1 MQQWKI
7 RILSGVHSG
16 VEVTL
21 PEGALVLGSDDFIA
35 DLVLSDAGVE
45 ANHFT
50 LVCQQDSVILRG
62 CKEANINGENISVE
76 DDGIELSR
84 HAVVSVGVVSVGVV
98 KFALGYAEDALIVSN
113 VSDESSEQDTPVV
126 AVQRSSWKKTTLIAL
141 LCSFVPSVIFA
152 GMWYSQANGNNNE
165 TVTEAE
171 PIVLVRNILGE
182 LKLSDVRV
190 EWNAAARQAV
200 LEGYVEDRT
209 QKLDLLGR
217 IDVLGINYKSDLR
230 TMEEIRRGVRFILRN
245 LGYHQVKVENGDET
259 GTLLLTGYIDDAS
272 RWNQVEQ
279 ILERDVPGLVAWKV
293 ELQRAGAY
301 MDTLKALLTDAEL
314 LKKVQLVTSG
324 DRIEVRGELD
334 DIETTRFYGVTRDFR
349 EQYGEKPYLVL
360 KSIPK
365 VSKGTNIDFPFR
377 SVNFGQ
383 VPYVILTD
391 NVRYMVGARTPQGYR
406 ISSVTPAGIE
416 LVKGGRVITIEL
428 GYEGE
433 TNNDKS

>member
-7 RILSGVHSG
+7 RILSGVHTG

-62 CKEANINGENISVE
+62 CEEANINSE
-76 DDGIELSR
+76 DIAVAGDGIELSR
-84 HAVVSVGVVSVGVV
+84 HAVVSVGVV

-113 VSDESSEQDTPVV
+113 VSDESSQQNTPVV

-165 TVTEAE
+165 IVTEAE

-279 ILERDVPGLVAWKV
+279 ILERD
-293 ELQRAGAY
+293 
-301 MDTLKALLTDAEL
+301 
-314 LKKVQLVTSG
+314 
-324 DRIEVRGELD
+324 
-334 DIETTRFYGVTRDFR
+334 
-349 EQYGEKPYLVL
+349 
-360 KSIPK
+360 
-365 VSKGTNIDFPFR
+365 
-377 SVNFGQ
+377 
-383 VPYVILTD
+383 
-391 NVRYMVGARTPQGYR
+391 
-406 ISSVTPAGIE
+406 
-416 LVKGGRVITIEL
+416 
-428 GYEGE
+428 
-433 TNNDKS
+433 

>member
-84 HAVVSVGVVSVGVV
+84 HAVVSVGVV

-113 VSDESSEQDTPVV
+113 VSDESSEQDAPVV

-182 LKLSDVRV
+182 IKLSDVRV

-314 LKKVQLVTSG
+314 LKKVQLITSG

>member
-7 RILSGVHSG
+7 RILSGVHAG

-21 PEGALVLGSDDFIA
+21 PNDSLVLGSDDFTA
-35 DLVLSDAGVE
+35 DLVLTDSDIKASHLV
-45 ANHFT
+45 
-50 LVCQQDSVILRG
+50 LVCDGDTVLLRDCDEVLINNESVTVD
-62 CKEANINGENISVE
+62 AN
-76 DDGIELSR
+76 GIELSR
-84 HAVVSVGVVSVGVV
+84 SALVSVGRLTFAVGHLEDDLAIDITTEAADKQAAPVSHKPSSGWKRTV
-98 KFALGYAEDALIVSN
+98 LIGLMCS
-113 VSDESSEQDTPVV
+113 
-126 AVQRSSWKKTTLIAL
+126 LI
-141 LCSFVPSVIFA
+141 PSVIFA
-152 GMWYSQANGNNNE
+152 GVWYGQIRASDSDAI
-165 TVTEAE
+165 TEAE
-171 PIVLVRNILGE
+171 PIVLVRNILSE
-182 LKLSDVRV
+182 LKLDDVRV
-190 EWNAAARQAV
+190 EWNATARQAV

-209 QKLDLLGR
+209 AKLQLLGR
-217 IDVLGINYKSDLR
+217 IDALGINYKSDLR

-245 LGYHQVKVENGDET
+245 LGYHQVKVENGEET

-272 RWNQVEQ
+272 RWSQVEQ

-301 MDTLKALLTDAEL
+301 MDTLKALLEKAEL

-406 ISSVTPAGIE
+406 ISSVTPSGIE
-416 LVKGGRVITIEL
+416 LVKGGRVITIDL
-428 GYEGE
+428 GYEGGN
-433 TNNDKS
+433 TNDKS

>member
-7 RILSGVHSG
+7 RILSGVHTG

-21 PEGALVLGSDDFIA
+21 PEGVLVLGSDDFIA

-62 CKEANINGENISVE
+62 CEEANINSE
-76 DDGIELSR
+76 DIAVAGDGIELSR
-84 HAVVSVGVVSVGVV
+84 HAVVSVGVV
-98 KFALGYAEDALIVSN
+98 KFVLGYAEDALIVSN
-113 VSDESSEQDTPVV
+113 VSDESSQQNTPVV

-165 TVTEAE
+165 IVTEAE

>member
-62 CKEANINGENISVE
+62 CKEANIHGENISVE

-84 HAVVSVGVVSVGVV
+84 HAVVSVGVV

>member
-50 LVCQQDSVILRG
+50 LACQQDSVILRG

-84 HAVVSVGVVSVGVV
+84 HAVVSVGVV

-152 GMWYSQANGNNNE
+152 GMWYSQTNGNNNE

>member
-50 LVCQQDSVILRG
+50 LVCQQDWVILRG

-84 HAVVSVGVVSVGVV
+84 HAVVSVGVV

-141 LCSFVPSVIFA
+141 LCSFVPSVIFS

-209 QKLDLLGR
+209 HKLDLLGR

>member
-7 RILSGVHSG
+7 RILSGVHAG

-21 PEGALVLGSDDFIA
+21 PNDSLVLGSDDFTA
-35 DLVLSDAGVE
+35 DLVLTDSDIKASHLV
-45 ANHFT
+45 
-50 LVCQQDSVILRG
+50 LVCDGDAVLLRDCDEVSINNESVTVD
-62 CKEANINGENISVE
+62 A
-76 DDGIELSR
+76 DGIELSR
-84 HAVVSVGVVSVGVV
+84 NALVSVGRLTFAVGHLEDDLAIDITTEATDKQAAPVSHKPSSGWKRTV
-98 KFALGYAEDALIVSN
+98 LIGLMCS
-113 VSDESSEQDTPVV
+113 
-126 AVQRSSWKKTTLIAL
+126 LI
-141 LCSFVPSVIFA
+141 PSVIFA
-152 GMWYSQANGNNNE
+152 SVWYSQIRASDSDAI
-165 TVTEAE
+165 TEAE
-171 PIVLVRNILGE
+171 PIVLVRNILSE
-182 LKLSDVRV
+182 LKLDDVRV
-190 EWNAAARQAV
+190 EWNATARQAV

-209 QKLDLLGR
+209 AKLQLLGR
-217 IDVLGINYKSDLR
+217 IDALGINYKSDLR

-245 LGYHQVKVENGDET
+245 LGYHQVKVENGEET

-272 RWNQVEQ
+272 RWSQVEQ

-301 MDTLKALLTDAEL
+301 LDTLKALLEKAEL

-406 ISSVTPAGIE
+406 ISSVTPSGIE
-416 LVKGGRVITIEL
+416 LVKGGRVITIDL
-428 GYEGE
+428 GYEGGN
-433 TNNDKS
+433 TNDKS

>member
-7 RILSGVHSG
+7 RILSGVHTG

-21 PEGALVLGSDDFIA
+21 PEGVLVLGSDDFIA

-62 CKEANINGENISVE
+62 CEEANINSE
-76 DDGIELSR
+76 DIAVAGDGIELSR
-84 HAVVSVGVVSVGVV
+84 HAVVSVGVV

-113 VSDESSEQDTPVV
+113 VSDESSQQNTPVV

-165 TVTEAE
+165 IVTEAE

-279 ILERDVPGLVAWKV
+279 ILERDVPGLIAWKV

>member
-7 RILSGVHSG
+7 RILSGVHAG

-21 PEGALVLGSDDFIA
+21 PNDSLVLGSDDFTA
-35 DLVLSDAGVE
+35 DLVLTDSDIKASHLV
-45 ANHFT
+45 
-50 LVCQQDSVILRG
+50 LVCDGDTVLLSDCDEVSINNESVTVD
-62 CKEANINGENISVE
+62 AN
-76 DDGIELSR
+76 GIELSR
-84 HAVVSVGVVSVGVV
+84 NALVSVGRLTFAVGHLEDDLAIDITTEATDKQAAPVSHKPSSGWKRTV
-98 KFALGYAEDALIVSN
+98 LIGLMCS
-113 VSDESSEQDTPVV
+113 
-126 AVQRSSWKKTTLIAL
+126 LI
-141 LCSFVPSVIFA
+141 PSVIFA
-152 GMWYSQANGNNNE
+152 GVWYSQIRASDSDAI
-165 TVTEAE
+165 TEAE
-171 PIVLVRNILGE
+171 PIVLVRNILSE
-182 LKLSDVRV
+182 LKLDDVRV
-190 EWNAAARQAV
+190 EWNATARQAV

-209 QKLDLLGR
+209 AKLQLLGR
-217 IDVLGINYKSDLR
+217 IDALGINYKSDLR

-245 LGYHQVKVENGDET
+245 LGYHQVKVENGEET

-272 RWNQVEQ
+272 RWSQVEQ

-301 MDTLKALLTDAEL
+301 LDTLKALLEKAEL

-406 ISSVTPAGIE
+406 ISSVTPSGIE
-416 LVKGGRVITIEL
+416 LVKGGRVITIDL
-428 GYEGE
+428 GYEGGN
-433 TNNDKS
+433 TNDKS

>member
-84 HAVVSVGVVSVGVV
+84 HAVVSVGVV

-314 LKKVQLVTSG
+314 LKKVQLVASG

>member
-7 RILSGVHSG
+7 RILSGVHTG

-62 CKEANINGENISVE
+62 CEEANINSE
-76 DDGIELSR
+76 DIAVAGDGIELSR
-84 HAVVSVGVVSVGVV
+84 HAVVSVGVV

-113 VSDESSEQDTPVV
+113 VSDESSQQNTPVV

-152 GMWYSQANGNNNE
+152 GMWYSQANGNE
-165 TVTEAE
+165 IVTEAE

-279 ILERDVPGLVAWKV
+279 ILERDVPGLIAWKV

-365 VSKGTNIDFPFR
+365 VNKGTNIDFPFR

>member
-7 RILSGVHSG
+7 RILSGVHAG

-21 PEGALVLGSDDFIA
+21 PNDSLVLGSDDFTA
-35 DLVLSDAGVE
+35 DLVLTDSDIKASHLV
-45 ANHFT
+45 
-50 LVCQQDSVILRG
+50 LVCDGDTVLLRDCDEVLINNESVTVD
-62 CKEANINGENISVE
+62 AN
-76 DDGIELSR
+76 GIELSR
-84 HAVVSVGVVSVGVV
+84 NALVSVGRLTFAVGHLEDDLAIDITTEAADKQAAPVSHKPSSGWKRTV
-98 KFALGYAEDALIVSN
+98 LIGLMCS
-113 VSDESSEQDTPVV
+113 
-126 AVQRSSWKKTTLIAL
+126 LI
-141 LCSFVPSVIFA
+141 PSVIFA
-152 GMWYSQANGNNNE
+152 GVWYSQIRASDSDAI
-165 TVTEAE
+165 TEAE
-171 PIVLVRNILGE
+171 PIVLVRNILSE
-182 LKLSDVRV
+182 LKLDDVRV
-190 EWNAAARQAV
+190 EWNATARQAV

-209 QKLDLLGR
+209 AKLQLLGR
-217 IDVLGINYKSDLR
+217 IDALGINYKSDLR

-245 LGYHQVKVENGDET
+245 LGYHQVKVENGEET

-272 RWNQVEQ
+272 RWSQVEQ

-301 MDTLKALLTDAEL
+301 MDTLKALLEKAEL

-406 ISSVTPAGIE
+406 ISSVTPSGIE
-416 LVKGGRVITIEL
+416 LVKGGRVITIDL
-428 GYEGE
+428 GYEGGN
-433 TNNDKS
+433 TNDKS

>member
-7 RILSGVHSG
+7 RILSGVHTG

-21 PEGALVLGSDDFIA
+21 PEGVLVLGSDDFIA

-62 CKEANINGENISVE
+62 CEEANINSE
-76 DDGIELSR
+76 DIAVAGDGIELSR
-84 HAVVSVGVVSVGVV
+84 HAVVSVGVV

-113 VSDESSEQDTPVV
+113 VSDESSQQNTPVV

-165 TVTEAE
+165 IVTEAE

>member
-7 RILSGVHSG
+7 RILSGVHTG

-21 PEGALVLGSDDFIA
+21 PEGVLVLGSDDFIA

-45 ANHFT
+45 ANHFA

-62 CKEANINGENISVE
+62 CEEANINSE
-76 DDGIELSR
+76 DIAVAGDGIELSR
-84 HAVVSVGVVSVGVV
+84 HAVVSVGVV

-113 VSDESSEQDTPVV
+113 VSDESSQQNTPVV

-165 TVTEAE
+165 IVTEAE

-230 TMEEIRRGVRFILRN
+230 TMEEIRRGVQFILRN

-279 ILERDVPGLVAWKV
+279 ILERDVPGLIAWKV

>member
-84 HAVVSVGVVSVGVV
+84 HAVVSVGVV

-113 VSDESSEQDTPVV
+113 VSDESSEQDAPVV

-182 LKLSDVRV
+182 IKLSDVRV

-314 LKKVQLVTSG
+314 LKKVHLVTSG

>member
-7 RILSGVHSG
+7 RILSGVHTG

-21 PEGALVLGSDDFIA
+21 PEGTLVLGSDDFIA

-62 CKEANINGENISVE
+62 CEEANINSEDIAVA

-84 HAVVSVGVVSVGVV
+84 HAVVSVGVV

-113 VSDESSEQDTPVV
+113 VSDESSQQNTPVV

-165 TVTEAE
+165 IVTEAE

-279 ILERDVPGLVAWKV
+279 ILERDVPGLIAWKV

>member
-7 RILSGVHSG
+7 RILSGVHTG

-21 PEGALVLGSDDFIA
+21 PEGVLVLGSDDFIA

-62 CKEANINGENISVE
+62 CEEANINSE
-76 DDGIELSR
+76 DIAVAGDGIELSR
-84 HAVVSVGVVSVGVV
+84 HAVVSVGVV

-113 VSDESSEQDTPVV
+113 VSDESSQQNTPVV

-165 TVTEAE
+165 IVTEAE

-391 NVRYMVGARTPQGYR
+391 KVRYMVGARTPQGYR

>member
-7 RILSGVHSG
+7 RILSGVHTG

-21 PEGALVLGSDDFIA
+21 PEGVLVLGSDDFIA

-45 ANHFT
+45 ANHFA

-62 CKEANINGENISVE
+62 CEEANINSE
-76 DDGIELSR
+76 DIAVAGDGIELSR
-84 HAVVSVGVVSVGVV
+84 HAVVSVGVV

-113 VSDESSEQDTPVV
+113 VSDESSQQNTPVV

-165 TVTEAE
+165 IVTEAE

-279 ILERDVPGLVAWKV
+279 ILERDVPGLIAWKV

>member
-7 RILSGVHSG
+7 RILSGVHAG

-21 PEGALVLGSDDFIA
+21 PNDSLVLGSDDFTA
-35 DLVLSDAGVE
+35 DLVLTDSDIKASHLV
-45 ANHFT
+45 
-50 LVCQQDSVILRG
+50 LVCDGDTVLLRDCDEVLINNESVTVD
-62 CKEANINGENISVE
+62 AN
-76 DDGIELSR
+76 GIELSR
-84 HAVVSVGVVSVGVV
+84 SALVSVGRLTFAVGHLEDDLAIDITTEAADKQAAPVSHKPSSGWKRTV
-98 KFALGYAEDALIVSN
+98 LIGLMCS
-113 VSDESSEQDTPVV
+113 
-126 AVQRSSWKKTTLIAL
+126 LI
-141 LCSFVPSVIFA
+141 PSVIFA
-152 GMWYSQANGNNNE
+152 GVWYSQIRASDSD
-165 TVTEAE
+165 TITEAE
-171 PIVLVRNILGE
+171 PIVLVRNILSE
-182 LKLSDVRV
+182 LKLDDVRV
-190 EWNAAARQAV
+190 EWNATARQAV

-209 QKLDLLGR
+209 AKLQLLGR
-217 IDVLGINYKSDLR
+217 IDALGINYKSDLR

-245 LGYHQVKVENGDET
+245 LGYHQVKVENGEET

-272 RWNQVEQ
+272 RWSQVEQ

-301 MDTLKALLTDAEL
+301 MDTLKALLEKAEL

-406 ISSVTPAGIE
+406 ISSVTPSGIE
-416 LVKGGRVITIEL
+416 LVKGGRVITIDL
-428 GYEGE
+428 GYEGGN
-433 TNNDKS
+433 TNDKS

>member
-7 RILSGVHSG
+7 RILSGVHTG

-21 PEGALVLGSDDFIA
+21 PEGVLVLGSDDFIA

-45 ANHFT
+45 ANHFA

-62 CKEANINGENISVE
+62 CEEANLNSE
-76 DDGIELSR
+76 DIAVAGDGIELSR
-84 HAVVSVGVVSVGVV
+84 HAVVSVGVV

-113 VSDESSEQDTPVV
+113 VSDESSQQNTPVV

-165 TVTEAE
+165 IVTEAE

>member
-7 RILSGVHSG
+7 RILSGVHTG

-62 CKEANINGENISVE
+62 CEEANINSE
-76 DDGIELSR
+76 DIAVAGDGIELSR
-84 HAVVSVGVVSVGVV
+84 HAVVSVGVV

-113 VSDESSEQDTPVV
+113 VSDESSQQNTPVV

-165 TVTEAE
+165 IVTEAE

-279 ILERDVPGLVAWKV
+279 ILERDVPGLIAWKV

-365 VSKGTNIDFPFR
+365 VSKGTNIDFPLR

>member
-84 HAVVSVGVVSVGVV
+84 HAVVSVGVV

-141 LCSFVPSVIFA
+141 LCSFVPSVIFS

-209 QKLDLLGR
+209 HKLDLLGR

>member
-50 LVCQQDSVILRG
+50 LVCQQDSVILRR

-84 HAVVSVGVVSVGVV
+84 HAVVSVGVV